1 MIYCLLLPV
10 AVLAEQPPL
19 DDSELLTAEY
29 PDWFLESF
37 LNLQDDLDNA
47 GEAGKKGLIVVFS
60 TAGCSYCFKFA
71 DETLRDPEVVAR
83 LRPDFDALALE
94 IFGDDLMV
102 SPKGEEMPVKEFA
115 KKLGADFT
123 PATYFF
129 DLEGEPRLRIIGF
142 NPPDR
147 FLSAMRYVA
156 EGHYDEGRFRDFL
169 AAERRAVG
177 ASTSYQRVDDPLF
190 AEPPFLLTRSE
201 VSAERPLMVVF
212 DGPDCGECSYLFG
225 TLFKDPQLRGQ
236 LEQMDVV
243 RLGIDEGVP
252 VMTPGGA
259 RTTASDWHGELGFHR
274 APAFAFFDRSGN
286 LVLRSDALMLRQR
299 LDNTLG
305 YVLEEAYLEGISYQ
319 RFARRRSI
327 ARMQQ

>member
-1 MIYCLLLPV
+1 M
-10 AVLAEQPPL
+10 

-47 GEAGKKGLIVVFS
+47 REAGKKGLIVVFS

-102 SPKGEEMPVKEFA
+102 SPKGEEMPIKEFA

-156 EGHYDEGRFRDFL
+156 EGHYNEGRFRDFL
-169 AAERRAVG
+169 AAEKRAVG

-190 AEPPFLLTRSE
+190 AEPPFMLMRSQ

-212 DGPDCGECSYLFG
+212 DGPDCDECSYLFG
-225 TLFKDPQLRGQ
+225 TLFRDPELRGL
-236 LEQMDVV
+236 LEKMDVV
-243 RLGIDEGVP
+243 RLGVDEDVP
-252 VMTPGGA
+252 VVTPGGA
-259 RTTASDWHGELGFHR
+259 RTTAPDWHGELGFHR
-274 APAFAFFDRSGN
+274 TPAFAFFDQSGN
-286 LVLRSDALMLRQR
+286 LVMRSDALMLRQR

-327 ARMQQ
+327 ARMQE